1 MMNQP
6 RRRTISYLRANWLN
20 AKNGETLQTALTR
33 CLKVFPSS
41 DATKLL
47 VGVREF
53 SIRHRQ
59 VDDNHFRI
67 HIASWTEGEDAAT
80 VPHSLGN
87 QANADLAMRPPDPS
101 TDYLGGD
108 AFVVVADNHFVFMPS
123 GVQRKTVENY
133 LYRLL
138 QHSHR
143 KGSIP
148 TEELSDFDLFPV
160 ANRSVAQQLR
170 EEGLKE
176 IRLNVGQYLE
186 SALSDSLEAQPTRLQ
201 SLGNDFLRHLITRET
216 DREEIRRSQN
226 VQAELVIKV
235 DGRRKGLDY
244 AQFGTMMKDVSDEAE
259 DQDIVLVTRN
269 NHRIKHGKLLLTKPV
284 DVTPFANT
292 VHYRSAWHEMEVY
305 LLELSKMRALG
316 V

>member
-1 MMNQP
+1 MNQQP
-6 RRRTISYLRANWLN
+6 RRRTISYLRTNWLDD
-20 AKNGETLQTALTR
+20 KIGVTLQTALSH
-33 CLKVFPSS
+33 CLGTLPNS
-41 DATKLL
+41 DNTKLL

-59 VDDNHFRI
+59 IDDRLVRL

-80 VPHSLGN
+80 VPHNLGN

-101 TDYLGGD
+101 TDYLDGD

-123 GVQRKTVENY
+123 GLQRKTVENY
-133 LYRLL
+133 LHKLL
-138 QHSHR
+138 QHSQGSR
-143 KGSIP
+143 ANLPKGFAAFA
-148 TEELSDFDLFPV
+148 LLPV

-170 EEGLKE
+170 EEGIKQ

-201 SLGNDFLRHLITRET
+201 SLGNDFLRHLITREI

-235 DGRRKGLDY
+235 DGRRKGLDHE
-244 AQFGTMMKDVSDEAE
+244 QFGILMKDVADEAE
-259 DQDIVLVTRN
+259 DEDIEFVTRK

-305 LLELSKMRALG
+305 LLELSTMRALRE
-316 V
+316 